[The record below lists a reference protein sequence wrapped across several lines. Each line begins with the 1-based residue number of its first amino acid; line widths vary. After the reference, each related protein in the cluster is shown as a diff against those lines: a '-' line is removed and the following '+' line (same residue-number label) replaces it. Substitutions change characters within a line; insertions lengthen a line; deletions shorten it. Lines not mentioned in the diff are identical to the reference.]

1 MISNQDI
8 HEALGSCFSGIK
20 DDKQRQASIVS
31 AVLSK
36 SSDLSRRNHERSK
49 LALAVC
55 AIGGSIAVVI
65 LIWWL
70 LS

>member
-8 HEALGSCFSGIK
+8 HEALNSCFSGIK
-20 DDKQRQASIVS
+20 DDKQRQASTVS

-36 SSDLSRRNHERSK
+36 SSDLSRRNRERSK
-49 LALAVC
+49 MALAVG
-55 AIGGSIAVVI
+55 AIGGSIALLI